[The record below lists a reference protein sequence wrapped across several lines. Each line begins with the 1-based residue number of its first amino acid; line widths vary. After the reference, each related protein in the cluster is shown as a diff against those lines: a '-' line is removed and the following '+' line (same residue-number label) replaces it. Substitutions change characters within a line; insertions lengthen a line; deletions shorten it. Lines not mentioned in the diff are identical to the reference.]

1 MKAVVI
7 NQYGSS
13 DVLQYQEI
21 EKPAIASDQLLVKV
35 HATSVNPV
43 DWKLRKGDLQI
54 LSGYNF
60 PVRLGSDF
68 AGVVEAVGQQVT
80 QFKLGDEVY
89 GMVSPVNGGAYAEY
103 MAVSESALALK
114 PNNMT
119 FEQAAAVPVTG
130 VTALQGLL
138 DLGQIR
144 PGQQVLINGASGG
157 VGTFAVQIAKAMMSG
172 VTAVCSAKN
181 SELVQSLGADSVIDY
196 HQQDFTEQATQYDII
211 LDAVGKRTV
220 SECDKVLKPEGV
232 YVSTLPTPENLA
244 QAAGRFFLPGKKAKL
259 VLAQPRS
266 RDLNALRTLIEAG
279 KVRSVIDRTYPLSEI
294 IKAHDYSEKGHAVG
308 KIVLVVS
315 H

>member
-7 NQYGSS
+7 NQYGPS
-13 DVLQYQEI
+13 DVLQYQEV
-21 EKPAIASDQLLVKV
+21 EKPAIASDELLVKV

-43 DWKLRKGDLQI
+43 DWKIRKGDLQL

-60 PVRLGSDF
+60 PIRLGSDF
-68 AGVVEAVGQQVT
+68 AGVVEAVGQQVS
-80 QFKLGDEVY
+80 FKLGDEVY

-103 MAVSESALALK
+103 IAVSESAVALK
-114 PNNMT
+114 PSTMT

-144 PGQQVLINGASGG
+144 AGQKVLVNGASGG
-157 VGTFAVQIAKAMMSG
+157 VGTFAVQIAKAMLTE

-181 SELVQSLGADSVIDY
+181 SELVQNLGADSVIDY
-196 HQQDFTEQATQYDII
+196 TQQDFTQQPTQYDII
-211 LDAVGKRTV
+211 VDAVGKRTF
-220 SECDKVLKPEGV
+220 SECEKVLKPEGV
-232 YVSTLPTPENLA
+232 YVSTLPTPENLL

-266 RDLNALRTLIEAG
+266 RDLNALRELIEAG
-279 KVRSVIDRTYPLSEI
+279 KVHSVIDRTYPLSEI
-294 IKAHDYSEKGHAVG
+294 IKAHDYSEKERAVG
-308 KIVLVVS
+308 KIVLVVNR
-315 H
+315 